1 MADAILGSSPRFTPW
16 PYLFVQDILPVEFL
30 AEVEAAFEGSESL
43 FARQIHTGD
52 PELFNAPYHKR
63 REFKISPDQETRKG
77 QGPTWETFWQALSSQ
92 VFFSAIKRVL
102 AEQLMERYD
111 DFIGHPAFRFCL
123 EPGMLVATHEPGY
136 YLGPHTDRS
145 EKVLT
150 VIFNI
155 TNRTDLEHLG
165 TALYSP
171 RQANFQSNG
180 RMHFEF
186 DAFDLKETVPYRR
199 NSALLFARTA
209 TSFHGVEPIS
219 EADLKGSDRKSVQF
233 NLWDLG
239 RRPT

>member
-1 MADAILGSSPRFTPW
+1 
-16 PYLFVQDILPVEFL
+16 
-30 AEVEAAFEGSESL
+30 
-43 FARQIHTGD
+43 
-52 PELFNAPYHKR
+52 
-63 REFKISPDQETRKG
+63 
-77 QGPTWETFWQALSSQ
+77 
-92 VFFSAIKRVL
+92 
-102 AEQLMERYD
+102 MERYD